1 VSVSASAGLRR
12 RSPSAQKNGERLTLS
27 LGDDFNLWV
36 GRQIVLVANEARAT
50 NPMEPAV
57 LAYADGEFLAERR
70 VPTLVESQIAAQKP
84 LDQGDDPLDDEVPF

>member
-1 VSVSASAGLRR
+1 
-12 RSPSAQKNGERLTLS
+12 LTLS